1 MKLKSQLEAI
11 LFLSDKPVKA
21 AAMARI
27 VAQDVQLVRQALLE
41 LIHDYEER
49 DGGLEIAD
57 DDGYI
62 IQVRDAYA
70 SIVDE
75 FAPMEM
81 PVSLIRTLSAI
92 AIKQPVPQSEIIKI
106 RGAGAYDHIKELV
119 ERELIV
125 KKEEGGR
132 SPQLS
137 TTKKFQEYF
146 RLTQD
151 AKVLRNQ
158 LSADTKAA
166 KEALAGEAAAVEEG
180 QELIVAGL
188 KGSIDSQKADE
199 DSEALELNIN
209 HLESRV
215 ELEKVFATSPDASL
229 VFRAPV
235 HEGAA
240 GSAAS
245 SSDEK
250 HVETENATDE
260 GSSN

>member
-1 MKLKSQLEAI
+1 
-11 LFLSDKPVKA
+11 
-21 AAMARI
+21 MARI

-119 ERELIV
+119 ERELII

-158 LSADTKAA
+158 LTTVN
-166 KEALAGEAAAVEEG
+166 KEPGDEVANAGEDGADDM
-180 QELIVAGL
+180 QELITPPGKKEPVVHEVAAVAIVNDA
-188 KGSIDSQKADE
+188 KHDDDQE
-199 DSEALELNIN
+199 TVELEIN

-229 VFRAPV
+229 VFRASV
-235 HEGAA
+235 HESTSSLSAAEETSAQAATGAA
-240 GSAAS
+240 
-245 SSDEK
+245 
-250 HVETENATDE
+250 DE
-260 GSSN
+260 GSDS